1 MLEGRP
7 GRADYSVG
15 IVKFGNKHCIK
26 WTGLV
31 TWQLESRSW
40 WASLAKFPSC
50 LSWEIDTR
58 DFRGQKDFFLLNALM
73 WTLMSHGEN
82 WQAGSTNRKCPCIHP
97 CAWMCAMKFCICSC
111 MYLGIDMLPVIAD
124 SAKAKH
130 LATGASRDVTTSPM
144 FVEPLNLSKRNALR
158 DPAFKCDVVQKLHC
172 LGVRWE
178 ASGGHPEALQWS
190 EVKFGRARC
199 REGKCW
205 PPKSMSNTPMTSND
219 QYIAVYTSACKT
231 TNQKLSTLWCV
242 ILVYTFT
249 RQNTNIMFVLNAGF
263 KKLL

>member
-31 TWQLESRSW
+31 TWQLESRAW

-58 DFRGQKDFFLLNALM
+58 DFRGQKEFFLLNALM

-111 MYLGIDMLPVIAD
+111 MYFGIDMLPVIAD

-205 PPKSMSNTPMTSND
+205 PPKRAGGSLVHTEKD
-219 QYIAVYTSACKT
+219 HLYTGITCTHWASLVHM
-231 TNQKLSTLWCV
+231 QKQEFGITCTHTES
-242 ILVYTFT
+242 
-249 RQNTNIMFVLNAGF
+249 
-263 KKLL
+263 